1 MGQSDASY
9 KRTLKRVAWYF
20 DQGVGVKGNQ
30 IVAVELH
37 FAFEFSSPGQAYPTP
52 ILGTAANN
60 ALVYADRG

>member
-1 MGQSDASY
+1 MH
-9 KRTLKRVAWYF
+9 RTPSLA
-20 DQGVGVKGNQ
+20 QGVGVKGIQ

-37 FAFEFSSPGQAYPTP
+37 FAFEFSCPGRAYATP